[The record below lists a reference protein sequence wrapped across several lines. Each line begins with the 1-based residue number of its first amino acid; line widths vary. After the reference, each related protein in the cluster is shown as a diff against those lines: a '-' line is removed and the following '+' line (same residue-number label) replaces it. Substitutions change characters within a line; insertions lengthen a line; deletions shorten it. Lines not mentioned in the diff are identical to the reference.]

1 MDGTHT
7 ISLKKAGYE
16 EWKNTVTVKAWKTVL
31 IKADR
36 LKPAVMAK
44 PPSQQPM
51 IEINPPVAEQKTSDI
66 HFTAG
71 ATDSLPVKPSG
82 VSTGNQQITVKKD
95 AYPDHDKTVAVQ
107 ESKTTSATESLKPPS
122 KYTKL
127 DSNGK
132 QLPDSAQSWLMV
144 LDNETNLIWEV
155 KQNKDGIKNY
165 GNPND
170 ADNTYLRFE
179 CDPKFIKVLNG
190 ANWGGF
196 SDWRLPSE
204 KELKTLVDF
213 NGRKP
218 TINTAYFPN
227 TQSSFYRSS
236 TIDNRDLSKLVDFG
250 NGPDMSSTGRVG
262 GGNSYG
268 RGDYKDDG
276 AYVRAVR
283 GGQYVE
289 LSGVSTGNQQ
299 ITVKKDDY
307 LDRGE
312 TVAVQTG
319 KTTSATESLKPASKY
334 TKLDSNG
341 KQLPDSAQSWLMVLD
356 NETNLIWEVKQNR
369 DGGKVYNN
377 PNDADNMYLRF
388 ECDPKFIKVLNGAN
402 WGGFSDWRLPS
413 EKELKTLVDFNGRP
427 TINTAYFPNTQSS
440 FYRSSTTDNRD
451 LNKLVDF
458 GNGPDV
464 SSTGRAGGGN
474 SYGRGDY
481 KDDGA
486 YVRAVRGGQ

>member
-1 MDGTHT
+1 MNEKLMGVTPAELTELKDGTYT
-7 ISLKKAGYE
+7 LSLKKEGYE
-16 EWKNTVTVKAWKTVL
+16 EWEDTATVKAGKTVL

-36 LKPAVMAK
+36 LKPAIMAK

-51 IEINPPVAEQKTSDI
+51 TEINPPVAEQKTSDI
-66 HFTAG
+66 HFTVG
-71 ATDSLPVKPSG
+71 ATGSLPVKPSG

-155 KQNKDGIKNY
+155 KQNKDGKNNY

-170 ADNTYLRFE
+170 ADNMYLRFE
-179 CDPKFIKVLNG
+179 CDQKFIKVLNG

-204 KELKTLVDF
+204 EELKTLIDF

-218 TINTAYFPN
+218 TINT
-227 TQSSFYRSS
+227 T
-236 TIDNRDLSKLVDFG
+236 
-250 NGPDMSSTGRVG
+250 
-262 GGNSYG
+262 
-268 RGDYKDDG
+268 
-276 AYVRAVR
+276 
-283 GGQYVE
+283 
-289 LSGVSTGNQQ
+289 
-299 ITVKKDDY
+299 
-307 LDRGE
+307 
-312 TVAVQTG
+312 
-319 KTTSATESLKPASKY
+319 
-334 TKLDSNG
+334 
-341 KQLPDSAQSWLMVLD
+341 
-356 NETNLIWEVKQNR
+356 
-369 DGGKVYNN
+369 
-377 PNDADNMYLRF
+377 
-388 ECDPKFIKVLNGAN
+388 
-402 WGGFSDWRLPS
+402 
-413 EKELKTLVDFNGRP
+413 
-427 TINTAYFPNTQSS
+427 YFPNTQSS

-481 KDDGA
+481 KYNNN